1 MPLTAIFGASSSS
14 NDALNRLENAFQ
26 LVYSEVGSE
35 RPKSMTFIAEDAQQK
50 EVWMKN
56 LSRCIL
62 AFKRREVQKVCAQ
75 GLCVALSLSLV
86 VDGVGCRRS

>member
-1 MPLTAIFGASSSS
+1 MPLIAIFGASSSS

-62 AFKRREVQKVCAQ
+62 AFKRREVQKVCVHGSLLLFLSFVID
-75 GLCVALSLSLV
+75 GL
-86 VDGVGCRRS
+86 GCRRS